1 MKVKKLGIG
10 KALGKAVFPGGETE
24 MLERIEILSFE
35 LVQRA
40 DSSEGSSES

>member
-10 KALGKAVFPGGETE
+10 GALGKAVFPGGETE

-35 LVQRA
+35 LQRA